1 MQYWAKNPEKK
12 ILNPTKGKRMET
24 MGRFWVDDRAE
35 QRADTLEGANVIEST
50 DVHKHM
56 GCTLSWRKAAQV
68 PKSMEGIQQD
78 TQEQLERYK
87 AVAAAA
93 AVKMVIESKM
103 ATIDKWYAVYNTY
116 RPTGEHHKVKDALL
130 RRCYKAIRGISRRAL
145 RRSAGCFCR
154 WCSVS
159 LGGLVHEHPTSCLT
173 FRSLN
178 QRQPG
183 QRTSSKTKT
192 EARRSGV
199 KAHIPMS
206 GSRWEQPRPVG
217 CGLGRGVGFSED

>member
-130 RRCYKAIRGISRRAL
+130 RRCYKAIGGISRHAKVEAL
-145 RRSAGCFCR
+145 FAPQEDSGM
-154 WCSVS
+154 
-159 LGGLVHEHPTSCLT
+159 GLVDATTRYVEGVQSGWTRNMYQALDQFCGA
-173 FRSLN
+173 
-178 QRQPG
+178 QRQC
-183 QRTSSKTKT
+183 
-192 EARRSGV
+192 
-199 KAHIPMS
+199 M
-206 GSRWEQPRPVG
+206 
-217 CGLGRGVGFSED
+217 